1 MVHWQLFLKTI
12 FQDGKTVIK
21 KKKEKKKGHSS
32 GFVSKECLESHYSI
46 VANSTE

>member
-21 KKKEKKKGHSS
+21 KKEKKKVTLQDLSQKNAWK
-32 GFVSKECLESHYSI
+32 VTI
-46 VANSTE
+46 A

>member
-21 KKKEKKKGHSS
+21 KKKEKKKVTLQDLSQKNAWK
-32 GFVSKECLESHYSI
+32 VTI
-46 VANSTE
+46 A